1 MRHSAN
7 VELER
12 RLTSHPRE
20 ERARIN
26 GLNSSLDLTVST
38 NIPLFKFED
47 EFNVSILA
55 STMLC
60 EIETFPE
67 VYSRSLLTVE
77 NAAAAIE
84 EFILIAANCE
94 AKLMHINNKRAQHSI
109 KQIYRRME
117 TQTT

>member
-1 MRHSAN
+1 
-7 VELER
+7 
-12 RLTSHPRE
+12 
-20 ERARIN
+20 
-26 GLNSSLDLTVST
+26 LTVST
-38 NIPLFKFED
+38 NIPLFKFEVRKFCRDSRYWQRFQD

-67 VYSRSLLTVE
+67 VHSRSLLTVE

-94 AKLMHINNKRAQHSI
+94 ASMTVLLD
-109 KQIYRRME
+109 Y
-117 TQTT
+117 